1 MQPLRKLLVLT
12 AFAFA
17 LLVALAGCSSPPPAV
32 DTSVDTAVVG
42 VPVGPD
48 GLMTNGLM
56 PPLVTCCPG
65 SNCCDPSCVYDD
77 TIDSSVVVPANVSI
91 AGNAL
96 SIPGHRVGNRNA
108 AACVNQRVDAQDAPV
123 AVFNAMSRDLPMG
136 WGTNTCKRW
145 ERRCSGWWLWE
156 SCWDECVEWK
166 TRWDEVRE
174 GTSDYVSN
182 ANLSSGTLAANAVQP
197 WWDLRSSTSC
207 WRSCFLWWC
216 WTDCATNYWNELS
229 CDRNRYENWNATFG
243 TFTGYAAS
251 YMGTLWNKGTA
262 PVWGNPVQWS
272 LQNAYNRARDH
283 LRANPTHSVAV
294 NLIADDYPYGCGN
307 DFWAAVNETYNAFI
321 GWPRIQ
327 TNVIGLGGLYSY
339 WYMAYYGFGTQYY
352 MDPAA
357 SVRGDTLQAMH
368 FSRSWSDK
376 WQYLIAQPSTGEPID
391 MNTFRFYL
399 KQGTNEYLLYRFPD
413 RWSCNWNDGYWLDY
427 PEGPNGRVRANLC
440 PRTEIWAQQAR
451 PTGFATYDC
460 IVERDPEVT
469 YVRTG
474 DFDLTK
480 CNAAQLK
487 ARALRF
493 DWQSTLPWNSYVRFR
508 LQFAN
513 RQADLPSAPAYD
525 YYATSW
531 SGNANGWADLSR
543 ITAPPNYQWARLT
556 ATLYASSDTYH
567 QYTPR
572 VSGWDLTFTC
582 VDAF

>member
-1 MQPLRKLLVLT
+1 MKPLRKL
-12 AFAFA
+12 FA
-17 LLVALAGCSSPPPAV
+17 LALLAVSVLLVLAGCSSPPPSV

-42 VPVGPD
+42 VPIGPD
-48 GLMTNGLM
+48 GLQTNGLM

-77 TIDSSVVVPANVSI
+77 TIDSSVNVPATLSVSGNV
-91 AGNAL
+91 L

-108 AACVNQRVDAQDAPV
+108 PACTNQRVDAQDAPV
-123 AVFNAMSRDLPMG
+123 AIFNAMSRDLPMG
-136 WGTNTCKRW
+136 WGTNTCKRT
-145 ERRCSGWWLWE
+145 ERRCSGWWLWQ

-166 TRWDEVRE
+166 TRWEEVRE

-182 ANLSSGTLAANAVQP
+182 TNLASGTLGANAVQP
-197 WWDLRSSTSC
+197 AWDRRSSTSC
-207 WRSCFLWWC
+207 WQSCFLWWC
-216 WTDCATNYWNELS
+216 WTDCATNTWNELS
-229 CDRNRYENWNATFG
+229 CDRNRYEGWNANFG
-243 TFTGYAAS
+243 TFTSYAAS

-272 LQNAYNRARDH
+272 LQNAYNRAREYQ
-283 LRANPTHSVAV
+283 RANPTHTVAV
-294 NLIADDYPYGCGN
+294 NLVADDYPYGCGN
-307 DFWAAVNETYNAFI
+307 DFWGAVNETYNAFVQ
-321 GWPRIQ
+321 WPRVQ

-339 WYMAYYGFGTQYY
+339 WYMAYYGFGVQYY

-357 SVRGDTLQAMH
+357 SVRSDTLQAMNYA
-368 FSRSWSDK
+368 RAWSDK

-399 KQGTNEYLLYRFPD
+399 KQGTNEYQLYRFPD
-413 RWSCNWNDGYWLDY
+413 RWSCNWNDGYWIDY
-427 PEGPNGRVRANLC
+427 PEGTSGRLRTNLC
-440 PRTEIWAQQAR
+440 PRTELWAQQAR

-460 IVERDPEVT
+460 IVERDAEAT

-508 LQFAN
+508 LQFSN
-513 RQADLPSAPAYD
+513 RQADLASAPAYD

-531 SGNANGWADLSR
+531 SGNANGWADLSS
-543 ITAPPNYQWARLT
+543 ITNPPNYQWARLT